1 MTSAFANE
9 EENRKDMEKVRAQKE
24 KIEYGISNKEALKIY
39 SICNQYT
46 KIEEKEGSDD
56 Q

>member
-1 MTSAFANE
+1 M
-9 EENRKDMEKVRAQKE
+9 KKKL
-24 KIEYGISNKEALKIY
+24 EYGISNKEASTIY

-56 Q
+56 QKNSVNSNGEKEGSDEQEDQ